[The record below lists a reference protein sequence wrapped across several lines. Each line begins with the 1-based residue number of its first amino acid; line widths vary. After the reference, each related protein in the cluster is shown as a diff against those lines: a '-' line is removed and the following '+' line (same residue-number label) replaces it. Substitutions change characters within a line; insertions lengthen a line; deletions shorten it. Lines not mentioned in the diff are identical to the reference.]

1 MEIIDPS
8 YYPILQ
14 YTSVKDVDDG
24 NMKYCTSAEKLER
37 DIISLIEHG
46 YESISLQEYY
56 ELVKT
61 TTKECSNTTGAKKVY
76 SLVFLGG
83 YLDNYTN
90 AFPLLKKYNIKASM
104 FVATGLV
111 GLDNYP
117 GITSF
122 IPHFGWEHAQ
132 EMVNSG
138 HVNIYPLWHPFDNKA
153 NFVEEIKN
161 KKDLIEKYCSNNGS
175 FSIIAKCDIR
185 DFDRVSAAGYDAFLI
200 DALEMDPDIL
210 SKGGMPAINVEHIEP
225 VIDIVHKFTYL
236 YDLMLFNHGMRLESE
251 NEILTELQLPL
262 TFEPLAKNYLRHTVP
277 LEVIGAFDKQRAERI
292 VLNDYINISYKPSYD
307 ELDYDNDIYEYWN
320 CLNCQKISKDV
331 LERNCLAAN
340 DYIIRGLNAGYYV
353 DIWLDAYYI
362 PRKYDYQKTHKSH
375 GLFIYGYDLNA
386 RQYYC
391 TTYTDRLLY
400 EKIIVP
406 MDAVREATSTNWFTT
421 ILLLKNSPN
430 ITIPYDIQLL
440 YRRLKNYLQSTVYDD
455 PSLYHKKTVDHFHQY
470 AAVKAF
476 VDHVIKTGVI
486 PNTALYCFAEHK
498 KNMAWRI
505 EYICRQEIIVDN
517 EISAKVELILK
528 NARWLITASVKYT
541 VGHSPKLFN
550 SICETMNNLNKDE
563 VAIISAMLSL
573 LKKKYDWIE

>member
-37 DIISLIEHG
+37 DILSLIEYG

-90 AFPLLKKYNIKASM
+90 VFPLLKKYNIKASM

-117 GITSF
+117 GIISF

-161 KKDLIEKYCSNNGS
+161 KKDLIENYCSNNGS

-210 SKGGMPAINVEHIEP
+210 SKGGMPAINVEHMLP
-225 VIDIVHKFTYL
+225 YL
-236 YDLMLFNHGMRLESE
+236 
-251 NEILTELQLPL
+251 
-262 TFEPLAKNYLRHTVP
+262 
-277 LEVIGAFDKQRAERI
+277 
-292 VLNDYINISYKPSYD
+292 
-307 ELDYDNDIYEYWN
+307 
-320 CLNCQKISKDV
+320 
-331 LERNCLAAN
+331 
-340 DYIIRGLNAGYYV
+340 
-353 DIWLDAYYI
+353 
-362 PRKYDYQKTHKSH
+362 
-375 GLFIYGYDLNA
+375 
-386 RQYYC
+386 
-391 TTYTDRLLY
+391 
-400 EKIIVP
+400 
-406 MDAVREATSTNWFTT
+406 
-421 ILLLKNSPN
+421 
-430 ITIPYDIQLL
+430 
-440 YRRLKNYLQSTVYDD
+440 
-455 PSLYHKKTVDHFHQY
+455 
-470 AAVKAF
+470 
-476 VDHVIKTGVI
+476 
-486 PNTALYCFAEHK
+486 
-498 KNMAWRI
+498 
-505 EYICRQEIIVDN
+505 
-517 EISAKVELILK
+517 SAI
-528 NARWLITASVKYT
+528 
-541 VGHSPKLFN
+541 
-550 SICETMNNLNKDE
+550 
-563 VAIISAMLSL
+563 
-573 LKKKYDWIE
+573 

>member
-1 MEIIDPS
+1 MEIINPS
-8 YYPILQ
+8 FCPILQ
-14 YTSVKDVDDG
+14 YTSVKEIDDG

-37 DIISLIEHG
+37 DILSLIEYG
-46 YESISLQEYY
+46 YEAVSLQEYC
-56 ELVKT
+56 ELIKAPSKDYLHPT
-61 TTKECSNTTGAKKVY
+61 CIKKLY
-76 SLVFLGG
+76 SLVFIGG
-83 YLDNYTN
+83 YIDNYTVV
-90 AFPLLKKYNIKASM
+90 FPLMKKYNIKASI
-104 FVATGLV
+104 FVATGLI
-111 GLDNYP
+111 GLDSLP
-117 GITSF
+117 GMPSF
-122 IPHFGWEHAQ
+122 TPHFGWEQAQ
-132 EMVNSG
+132 EMIDSG
-138 HVNIYPLWHPFDNKA
+138 LVNIYPLWHPFDNKA
-153 NFVEEIKN
+153 NFDEEIKN
-161 KKDLIEKYCSNNGS
+161 KKELIEKKCKNNGTL
-175 FSIIAKCDIR
+175 SIIAKCNNNECDK
-185 DFDRVSAAGYDAFLI
+185 VKAAGYDAFLI
-200 DALEMDPDIL
+200 NALEMDPEIL
-210 SKGGMPAINVEHIEP
+210 SRGGLPAINVEHIEP
-225 VIDIVHKFTYL
+225 VVDIVHKFTYL
-236 YDLMLFNHGMRLESE
+236 YDLMLLNHGMRLESE

-406 MDAVREATSTNWFTT
+406 MDAVRDATSTNWFTT
-421 ILLLKNSPN
+421 ILLLKNCP
-430 ITIPYDIQLL
+430 TVPVPYDIRLL

-455 PSLYHKKTVDHFHQY
+455 PSSYHKKTVDHFHQY
-470 AAVKAF
+470 SAVNAF
-476 VDHVIKTGVI
+476 AEHVSKTGVI

-498 KNMAWRI
+498 KNMAWRVK
-505 EYICRQEIIVDN
+505 YICEQEQIID
-517 EISAKVELILK
+517 AELTDVADKMIK
-528 NARWLITASVKYT
+528 NAEWLITASVKYT
-541 VGHSPKLFN
+541 VGRSPRLFN
-550 SICETMNNLNKDE
+550 SICETMRNLNKDE
-563 VAIISAMLSL
+563 WTIITTL
-573 LKKKYDWIE
+573 LDLLNKKYVWIE